1 MANRLP
7 ARIYFS
13 EERNNFVVV
22 LSHFL
27 PWKVRKFDC
36 VPGDMMIGRS
46 SYFDYLYVEY
56 LLNIIFA
63 QKLMLDNY
71 LFSVLEEPRDI

>member
-1 MANRLP
+1 MLISALLGMTLLANRLP

-36 VPGDMMIGRS
+36 VPGDMICL
-46 SYFDYLYVEY
+46 LYTSDAADE
-56 LLNIIFA
+56 
-63 QKLMLDNY
+63 
-71 LFSVLEEPRDI
+71 